1 MQGGGYSHEK
11 RGEVIMADIRVVE
24 GSEAVALAVKACR
37 PHVIAAYPI
46 SPQTHIVEALARMAA
61 DGDLNA
67 EYVRVESE
75 FSAAS
80 VVSGASTAG
89 SRSYTASA
97 SQGLLLMTEVLYAS
111 AGMRLPFVI
120 TGVNRSISAPI
131 NIQVDHQDTISLR
144 DTGVIQLYVESAQES
159 YDMHVAAFKIAED
172 PSILLPVMVCMDGW
186 ILTHSYERVEFLDQ
200 AAVDGFLP
208 PFKPENYLDTANP
221 KTWGSYAE
229 GDVLMEFKYAI
240 HKAMSEGKSCIRKIM
255 TELAALTGRDYGGLV
270 EAYRTG
276 DAEVILVAMGS
287 MAGTIKD
294 AVDDLRREGK
304 KVGLIR
310 IRCYRPFPYEDLVA
324 AVRGAKVVAVL
335 DANVSMGSEGAVGL
349 DVKSKL
355 IGRPGA
361 PMVIDFIAGLG
372 GREVNSTAVRNI
384 VDRAERLF
392 SSGVPPAE
400 AEWLDLNPA
409 IVP

>member
-1 MQGGGYSHEK
+1 
-11 RGEVIMADIRVVE
+11 MADPKVVE

-37 PHVIAAYPI
+37 PQVISAYPI

-61 DGDLNA
+61 DGDLRV

-80 VVSGASTAG
+80 VVSGASAAG

-144 DTGVIQLYVESAQES
+144 DSGVIQFYVESAQEA
-159 YDMHVAAFKIAED
+159 YDMHLAAFKIAEN
-172 PSILLPVMVCMDGW
+172 PTIMLPVMICMDGW
-186 ILTHSYERVEFLDQ
+186 VLTHSYERVEFLDQ
-200 AAVDGFLP
+200 STIDRFLP
-208 PFKPENYLDTANP
+208 PFKPENFLDVANP

-240 HKAMSEGKSCIRKIM
+240 HKAMNEGKSAIRRILA
-255 TELAALTGRDYGGLV
+255 ELTALTGRDHGGLV
-270 EAYRTG
+270 EAYRAD
-276 DAEVILVAMGS
+276 DADVILVAMGS

-294 AVDDLRREGK
+294 AVDDLRREGT
-304 KVGLIR
+304 KVGLVR
-310 IRCYRPFPYEDLVA
+310 VRCYRPFPYEELIPA
-324 AVRGAKVVAVL
+324 LSRAKVVAVL
-335 DANVSMGSEGAVGL
+335 DANVSIGSEGAVGL
-349 DVKSKL
+349 DIKSKL
-355 IGRPGA
+355 NGRAGMPL
-361 PMVIDFIAGLG
+361 VIDFIAGVG
-372 GREVNSTAVRNI
+372 GREVNSSAVRRI
-384 VDRAERLF
+384 VDRAESVL
-392 SSGVPPAE
+392 SSGVPIPE

>member
-1 MQGGGYSHEK
+1 
-11 RGEVIMADIRVVE
+11 MADVRVVE

-46 SPQTHIVEALARMAA
+46 SPQTHIVEALARMVA
-61 DGDLNA
+61 DGDLKA

-80 VVSGASTAG
+80 VVSGASAAG

-144 DTGVIQLYVESAQES
+144 DTGVIQLYVESAQEA
-159 YDMHVAAFKIAED
+159 YDMHLAAFKIAEA
-172 PSILLPVMVCMDGW
+172 PSIMLPVMVCMDGW
-186 ILTHSYERVEFLDQ
+186 VLTHSYERVEFLDQ
-200 AAVDGFLP
+200 KAVDRFLP
-208 PFKPENYLDTANP
+208 LFRPENYLDTANP

-255 TELAALTGRDYGGLV
+255 AEMTSLTGRDYGGLV

-287 MAGTIKD
+287 MAGTVKD
-294 AVDDLRREGK
+294 AVDVLRQEGK
-304 KVGLIR
+304 KVGLLR
-310 IRCYRPFPYEDLVA
+310 IRCYRPFPYEELLA

-349 DVKSKL
+349 DVKSRL
-355 IGRPGA
+355 NGRPGG

-372 GREVNSTAVRNI
+372 GREVNSTTVRAV

-392 SSGVPPAE
+392 SSGAPPPE